1 MPVNFR
7 LRELRT
13 KAKYSQA
20 YVGEQVGVAQQTIGK
35 WEAGTTTPDPETIVK
50 IASVF
55 NVTTDYLLGCTDI
68 PNIYLDTKK
77 GPSPEERER
86 VEQVAKAALDG
97 EMPSQLIDEDVAAL
111 SQLVRQIVDQ
121 ALDERDRRIDGQS

>member
-7 LRELRT
+7 LKELRT
-13 KAKYSQA
+13 KARYSQA
-20 YVGEQVGVAQQTIGK
+20 YIGEQVGVAQQTVGK
-35 WEAGTTTPDPETIVK
+35 WENGTSTPDPETIVK

-68 PNIYLDTKK
+68 PNIYLDTEKN
-77 GPSPEERER
+77 PSPEERER
-86 VEQVAKAALDG
+86 AERVAKLALNG
-97 EMPSQLIDEDVAAL
+97 ETTSQPMTEEIEAL
-111 SQLVRQIVDQ
+111 SRLVRQIVDQ